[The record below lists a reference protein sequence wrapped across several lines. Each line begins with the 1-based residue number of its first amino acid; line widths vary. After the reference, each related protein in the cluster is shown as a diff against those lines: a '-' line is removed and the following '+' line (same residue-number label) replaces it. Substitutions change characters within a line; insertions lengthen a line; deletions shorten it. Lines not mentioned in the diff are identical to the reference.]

1 MVADAPLAAAAPFND
16 IASKVSAFLVTARVS
31 AKDGLTWGEFGLLVA
46 ALVRLSVETLDATKT
61 LTGEEKR
68 AIVLEAVGVLFDSVA
83 VMCVP
88 YATYP
93 FWYIVRPAARSL
105 VIAVAAGTIETLLPL
120 LRKK

>member
-31 AKDGLTWGEFGLLVA
+31 ARDGLTWMEFGSLVA
-46 ALVRLSVETLDATKT
+46 ALVRLTVETLDSTKT

>member
-1 MVADAPLAAAAPFND
+1 MVADAPIAAAAPFND
-16 IASKVSAFLVTARVS
+16 ISSKVSAFLVTARVS

-46 ALVRLSVETLDATKT
+46 ALVRLTVETLDATKG

-68 AIVLEAVGVLFDSVA
+68 AIVLEAVGVLFDSLA
-83 VMCVP
+83 VLCVP

-105 VIAVAAGTIETLLPL
+105 VIAIAAGTIETILPL
-120 LRKK
+120 VRKA

>member
-16 IASKVSAFLVTARVS
+16 ISSKVSAFLVTARVS
-31 AKDGLTWGEFGLLVA
+31 AKDGLTWSEFGMLVA

-61 LTGEEKR
+61 LTGAEKR
-68 AIVLEAVGVLFDSVA
+68 AIVLEAVGVLFDSLA

-93 FWYIVRPAARSL
+93 FWYIVRPAARAL
-105 VIAVAAGTIETLLPL
+105 VVAIAAGTIETILPL
-120 LRKK
+120 VRKP

>member
-46 ALVRLSVETLDATKT
+46 ALVRLSVETLDSTKT

-83 VMCVP
+83 VLCVP

-93 FWYIVRPAARSL
+93 FWFIVRPAARAL